1 MTTSL
6 VECLLNTHEY
16 YECLENTQG
25 DCDVDSDVGGGAGLR
40 RAERLGIPTR
50 MSLSNRCKSF
60 MFDFVS
66 LK

>member
-25 DCDVDSDVGGGAGLR
+25 DCDVDSDVDGGGGAPPRGTTWY
-40 RAERLGIPTR
+40 PDT
-50 MSLSNRCKSF
+50 
-60 MFDFVS
+60 DVS
-66 LK
+66 IKPMQIFYV